1 MVNVTDRF
9 HELATSDNPITR
21 IRIYTIDDTVDC
33 TDDADVQANGTLMV
47 YAAGDTDS
55 NKRIGQG
62 GVKLT
67 DYFNKNNEYQIG
79 CVSSSELSVTLINDD
94 GGLDNYGYG
103 RFKAYLDVYDP
114 VAEDWEPCAFGVYV
128 WERPTKRKVQL
139 ISATAFDQMQ
149 LFEQIADGWFDA
161 IDFGTDE
168 PTLYDLL
175 VSMAAVLGV
184 TLRSDVQTNMANASK
199 QYSSAPFQ
207 AVAKT
212 YREILEWIAE
222 ASACN
227 ARFDRD
233 GFLVLEPFTQ
243 VVIDNSDYE
252 IDADTLGTNV
262 LAIDIAEYSCAVID
276 KLVVKSA
283 ENDFGVIVGD
293 GTNAYYITDNPFLYG
308 ATDADIRPLAVAIN
322 NVIGAFAAY
331 SPISATLYADWSIES
346 GDIIK
351 ITRDSTTYS
360 VPIFQQ
366 TLTWAGGFVRS
377 ELFSSG
383 YETRPIESAVNRQN
397 YQTAKSFH
405 EFMVTAEQLLSRI
418 ETTDGNFSQFLQ
430 EFDKIVGRVSN
441 VEGSVE
447 SILDPNGAMWTFMN
461 GNADDINN
469 ILSRIQFTSEPA
481 IIMSAS
487 DNSIQIK
494 ITNTSIEFIS
504 GNDILAYFTNEGL
517 QAEWITAGTRVQVGN
532 DDSGNWVWHKL
543 SNGNLALDL
552 I

>member
-9 HELATSDNPITR
+9 HELATSDDPITR

-33 TDDADVQANGTLMV
+33 TNDADVQANGTLMT
-47 YAAGDTDS
+47 YDAGDTDS

-67 DYFNKNNEYQIG
+67 DRYNNANEYEIG
-79 CVSSSELSVTLINDD
+79 CASSSELSVTLINDD

-103 RFKAYLDVYDP
+103 RFKVYIDVYDP
-114 VAEDWEPCAFGVYV
+114 IAEDWEQCAFGVYV

-149 LFEQIADGWFDA
+149 LFEQIADDWFDS
-161 IDFGTDE
+161 IDFGTNE
-168 PTLYDLL
+168 PTLYNILE
-175 VSMAAVLGV
+175 SMATTLGV
-184 TLRSDVQTNMANASK
+184 TIRSDSQTNMANASK

-207 AVAKT
+207 AVEKT

-233 GFLVLEPFTQ
+233 GYLVLEPFTPA
-243 VVIDNSDYE
+243 VIDSDDYE
-252 IDADTLGTNV
+252 IDGDTVGNQI
-262 LAIDIAEYSCAVID
+262 LAIDIAEYQCAEID
-276 KLVVKSA
+276 KLVLKSA

-308 ATDADIRPLAVAIN
+308 STDADIRPLGVEIY
-322 NVIGAFAAY
+322 NVVSVFAAY
-331 SPISATLYADWSIES
+331 SPITANILADWSIES

-351 ITRDSTTYS
+351 ITRGGVTYD

-366 TLTWAGGFVRS
+366 TLTWTGEYVRS

-383 YETRPIESAVNRQN
+383 YETRPIEGAVNRQN

-418 ETTDGNFSQFLQ
+418 ETTDGSFSEFLQ
-430 EFDKIVGRVSN
+430 EFDKLVGRVSN
-441 VEGSVE
+441 AEGSIE
-447 SILDPNGAMWTFMN
+447 SILDPQGAMWTFMN
-461 GNADDINN
+461 TNADGINE
-469 ILSRIQFTSEPA
+469 LKSRIQFTDEPA

-487 DNSIQIK
+487 DDSIQIK
-494 ITNTSIEFIS
+494 ITNSSIEFIS

-517 QAEWITAGTRVQVGN
+517 QADWITAESRVQIGN
-532 DDSGNWVWHKL
+532 DDSGNWLWHIL
-543 SNGNLALDL
+543 PNGNLALDL

>member
-1 MVNVTDRF
+1 MVNVTSRF

-33 TDDADVQANGTLMV
+33 TDDADVQANGTLMT
-47 YAAGDTDS
+47 YEAGDTDS

-62 GVKLT
+62 GVKLN
-67 DYFNKNNEYQIG
+67 DHFNKNNEYQIG
-79 CVSSSELSVTLINDD
+79 CVSSSQFSATLINDD

-114 VAEDWEPCAFGVYV
+114 VAEDWEECALGVYV

-149 LFEQIADGWFDA
+149 LLEQIADDWFDS

-168 PTLYDLL
+168 PTLYDILD
-175 VSMAAVLGV
+175 SMATQLGV
-184 TLRSDVQTNMANASK
+184 TLRSDVQTNMANASN

-207 AVAKT
+207 AVEKT

-243 VVIDNSDYE
+243 VVIDNADYE
-252 IDADTLGTNV
+252 IDADTLGNNV

-331 SPISATLYADWSIES
+331 FPISATLYADWSIES

-418 ETTDGNFSQFLQ
+418 ETTDGNFSEFLQ
-430 EFDKIVGRVSN
+430 QFDSIVNRVSN

-469 ILSRIQFTSEPA
+469 ILSRIRFTSEPA

-487 DNSIQIK
+487 DDSVQIK

-517 QAEWITAGTRVQVGN
+517 QAEWITAGTRVQVGD

>member
-1 MVNVTDRF
+1 MVNVSERF
-9 HELATSDNPITR
+9 HELARSDDPITR

-33 TDDADVQANGTLMV
+33 TDDADVQANGTLMT
-47 YAAGDTDS
+47 YEPGDTDS
-55 NKRIGQG
+55 NRRIGQG
-62 GVKLT
+62 GVSLT
-67 DYFNKNNEYQIG
+67 DSYNKDGEYQIG
-79 CVSSSELSVTLINDD
+79 CVSSSQLSVTLINDD
-94 GGLDNYGYG
+94 GGLDDYGYG

-114 VAEDWEPCAFGVYV
+114 TAQDWEECAFGVYV

-149 LFEQIADGWFDA
+149 LFEQIADDWFDS

-168 PTLYDLL
+168 PTLYEILE
-175 VSMAAVLGV
+175 SMASELGV
-184 TLRSDVQTNMANASK
+184 TIRSDVQTNMANQTK
-199 QYSSAPFQ
+199 QYSATPFQ
-207 AVAKT
+207 AVEKT

-233 GFLVLEPFTQ
+233 GYLVLEPFLPA
-243 VVIDNSDYE
+243 VLDNTDYE
-252 IDADTLGTNV
+252 IDGDSIGNGIF
-262 LAIDIAEYSCAVID
+262 AIDIAEYQCAEIN

-283 ENDFGVIVGD
+283 ENDFGVIVGE

-308 ATDADIRPLAVAIN
+308 STDADIRPLGVEIY
-322 NVIGAFAAY
+322 NVVSSLPAY
-331 SPISATLYADWSIES
+331 SPISATIIADWSIEA
-346 GDIIK
+346 GDMINII
-351 ITRDSTTYS
+351 RGGTTYI

-366 TLTWAGGFVRS
+366 TLSWTGGYVRS

-383 YETRPIESAVNRQN
+383 YENRPIESSVNRQN

-418 ETTDGNFSQFLQ
+418 ETTDGNFSEFLQ
-430 EFDKIVGRVSN
+430 QFDSIVNRVSN

-447 SILDPNGAMWTFMN
+447 SILDPNGAMWNFMN
-461 GNADDINN
+461 ANADGINE
-469 ILSRIQFTSEPA
+469 IKSRIQFTDEPA

-487 DNSIQIK
+487 DDSIQIK
-494 ITNTSIEFIS
+494 ITNSSIEFIS

-517 QAEWITAGTRVQVGN
+517 QAEWITAGTRVQIGN
-532 DDSGNWVWHKL
+532 DNSGNWLWHIL
-543 SNGNLALDL
+543 SNGNLVLDL
-552 I
+552 V